1 MTDKVQSTKT
11 PTTPV
16 KRQPVTVT
24 DPLKMLVYAPSG
36 HGKTYLAGTAVG
48 DARLMPMVIAD
59 FEGGTRSIRS
69 KTIIVP
75 LEEFADFVPSMDK
88 IVVIRIKHWEDFD
101 TLYEVVHSP
110 DNPYRTLVIDSLSEL
125 NYLILSEVVSVA
137 VKSDRGHDPDV
148 PERQDYL
155 RSSTQMRKL
164 IRFFRDLVMNTIFT
178 AQANEKE
185 NPQTKRMQAVPNL
198 TGKLVYE
205 VPGLVDIVA
214 YLGVMEDANEDGDP
228 ITIRSL
234 LVQPTGRFM
243 AKARD
248 EDGRLGDAVENP
260 TLPKIMNLLD
270 GGSK

>member
-1 MTDKVQSTKT
+1 MTDKVQSTKI

-69 KTIIVP
+69 KTVIVP
-75 LEEFADFVPSMDK
+75 LEEFAEYVPTMDK
-88 IVVIRIKHWEDFD
+88 IVVVRIKHWEDFD

-110 DNPYRTLVIDSLSEL
+110 ENPYRTLVIDSLSEL
-125 NYLILSEVVSVA
+125 NYLILSEVVAVA

-164 IRFFRDLVMNTIFT
+164 IRFFRDLDMNTIFT

-214 YLGVMEDANEDGDP
+214 YLGVMDDADAEGEP
-228 ITIRSL
+228 ITVRSL

-248 EDGRLGDAVENP
+248 EGGRLGDAVESP
-260 TLPKIMNLLD
+260 TLPKVLDLLD

>member
-1 MTDKVQSTKT
+1 MTEKVPSTKVST
-11 PTTPV
+11 PPTVPKKPV
-16 KRQPVTVT
+16 A
-24 DPLKMLVYAPSG
+24 DPLKLLVYAPSG
-36 HGKTYLAGTAVG
+36 HGKTYLIGTAAG
-48 DARLMPMVIAD
+48 DPRLCPMVLAD

-69 KTIIVP
+69 KTVLVP
-75 LEEFADFVPSMDK
+75 LEELADFVPSTNK
-88 IVVIRIKHWEDFD
+88 IVVVRIKRWEDFD
-101 TLYEVVHSP
+101 TLYDVVHAPDSP
-110 DNPYRTLVIDSLSEL
+110 YKTVAIDSLSEL
-125 NYLILSEVVSVA
+125 NYLILSEVVAVA

-164 IRFFRDLVMNTIFT
+164 IRFFRDLDANTIFT
-178 AQANEKE
+178 ASANEKE
-185 NPQTKRMQAVPNL
+185 NVQTKRMQAVPNL

-214 YLGVMEDANEDGDP
+214 YLGVMDDADENGDP
-228 ITIRSL
+228 ITVRSL

-248 EDGRLGDAVENP
+248 EEGRLGESVDSP
-260 TLPKIMNLLD
+260 TLPKIMDLLS

>member
-1 MTDKVQSTKT
+1 M
-11 PTTPV
+11 TPV
-16 KRQPVTVT
+16 ASKAAAVKSPVTVT

-36 HGKTYLAGTAVG
+36 HGKTFLAGTAVG
-48 DARLMPMVIAD
+48 DKRLMPMVIAD

-69 KTIIVP
+69 KTTIVP
-75 LEEFADFVPSMDK
+75 LEDFPDFVPSLDK
-88 IVVIRIKHWEDFD
+88 IVVVRIKHWEDFD
-101 TLYEVVHSP
+101 VIYEVVHSS
-110 DNPYRTLVIDSLSEL
+110 DNPYRSLVIDSLSEL
-125 NYLILSEVVSVA
+125 NYLTLSEVVSAA

-164 IRFFRDLVMNTIFT
+164 IRFFRDLDMHTIFT

-185 NPQTKRMQAVPNL
+185 NPQTHRMQAVPNL
-198 TGKLVYE
+198 TGKLVFE

-214 YLGVMEDANEDGDP
+214 YLGVMDDADEEGDP
-228 ITIRSL
+228 IVVRSL

-248 EDGRLGDAVENP
+248 EDGRLGEAIDDP
-260 TLPKIMNLLD
+260 TLPKIMDLLD
-270 GGSK
+270 GKDKK